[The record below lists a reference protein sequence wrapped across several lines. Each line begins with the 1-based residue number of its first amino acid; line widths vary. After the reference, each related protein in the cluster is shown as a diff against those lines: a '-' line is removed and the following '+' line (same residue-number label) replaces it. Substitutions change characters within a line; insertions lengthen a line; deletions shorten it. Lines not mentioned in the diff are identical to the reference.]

1 MHFAFAQRSLCLFP
15 LKKLSDM
22 AADEI
27 GAAKHFIVHVL
38 LLPREQFDDSEHD
51 SARFDGECQR
61 GMQARSMRFF
71 GAAKKRMFGR
81 IVDPCRLADLQR
93 MSGRAAPGGGGR
105 GGGRRGGG
113 AGEGGGGRAPY

>member
-1 MHFAFAQRSLCLFP
+1 
-15 LKKLSDM
+15 M

-71 GAAKKRMFGR
+71 GAAEMRMFGR
-81 IVDPCRLADLQR
+81 IVDPCRLDKKQR
-93 MSGRAAPGGGGR
+93 KSKQSTPCGKGHCIVRQKKKTNEKNKKHTPYRRAFQHR
-105 GGGRRGGG
+105 V
-113 AGEGGGGRAPY
+113 RAIDYP

>member
-71 GAAKKRMFGR
+71 GAAEMRMFGR

-93 MSGRAAPGGGGR
+93 MSKQSSPCGKGHCIVRQIEKAFDLGLMH
-105 GGGRRGGG
+105 
-113 AGEGGGGRAPY
+113 APY